1 MKTNILCIPC
11 MINQVIKIGKELNKD
26 EDSIEKVVFDTMRY
40 ISNISMDYS
49 PPHITRNIYRMI
61 NIEFETEDPY
71 GKIKEYYNKEML
83 KLEGDMQRIIDT
95 AVDKFEAALK
105 LAITGNIIDFGGN
118 HHISKEDILNRIQEI
133 ENKNLDID
141 KSKELYNKL
150 KKSKNLLYIGDN
162 CGEIVFDKLFLK
174 NIKKDFPELHI
185 YYGVRGFPIINDIT
199 KKDAYDTGIDK
210 YADIIDNGD
219 AAPGT
224 IIEFVSKDFRDK
236 FYGADVIIAKGQGN
250 YETLDNIDRKNVFM
264 LFMAKCDVI
273 SKKINVKKMGLVCM
287 EK

>member
-224 IIEFVSKDFRDK
+224 IIKFVSKDFRDK
-236 FYGADVIIAKGQGN
+236 FYGADVIIAKG
-250 YETLDNIDRKNVFM
+250 
-264 LFMAKCDVI
+264 
-273 SKKINVKKMGLVCM
+273 
-287 EK
+287 